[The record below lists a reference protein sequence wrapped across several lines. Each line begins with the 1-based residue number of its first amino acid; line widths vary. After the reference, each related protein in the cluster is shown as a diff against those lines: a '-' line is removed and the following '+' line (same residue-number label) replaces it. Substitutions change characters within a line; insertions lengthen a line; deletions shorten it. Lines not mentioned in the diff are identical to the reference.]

1 RLQHVTMDLKFT
13 DPAGIGR
20 HSQQTNTLAAGAHA
34 YFLVSCPFSTCFDG
48 GFDLRGPI
56 ANLVSH
62 QGEMVTGR
70 LVCQGVHDR
79 GRTGERRC
87 MLELQYTITACFR
100 IVSLFV
106 DLRITYV
113 LVIYDPDLVVI
124 FYFVFFFLE
133 MYVFLI
139 TFY

>member
-1 RLQHVTMDLKFT
+1 MVSKTPDIYRHQREQRRRAYTLAPLVRDEFPRLQHVTMDLKFT

-20 HSQQTNTLAAGAHA
+20 HSRQTNTLAAGAHA

-87 MLELQYTITACFR
+87 MLELQYTITACYANAT
-100 IVSLFV
+100 S
-106 DLRITYV
+106 D
-113 LVIYDPDLVVI
+113 
-124 FYFVFFFLE
+124 
-133 MYVFLI
+133 
-139 TFY
+139 